1 MQFEALK
8 VFCDVARFR
17 SFSQA
22 AAANDL
28 TQPAASQIVHQ
39 LEKRLGVKLVDR
51 STRPLQLTSEGQT
64 YYEGCRD
71 LVERY
76 LEIEN
81 AIRNKEPEIHTN
93 VQVAAIYS
101 VGLRDM
107 NQYVERFTADN
118 AGERV
123 HIEYLHPDRVYEKV
137 LDGTSDL
144 GLVSFPKKTRELNVI
159 PWRDEEMVIT
169 CAPGH
174 PLAHN
179 GAVRLKQLAEE
190 PFVGFDRGLTI
201 RRQIDRFLKDHGVGL
216 DVAMEFDNI
225 ENIKHAV
232 EISGVT
238 LLPLPTVQREI
249 AAGTLAAVKV
259 ADARMVRPLAII
271 HRRNPKPTP
280 AVQRFISL
288 LRQPDDAPRGAA
300 GPRDGH
306 ATKGAAQ
313 AAPASKGT
321 GSR

>member
-8 VFCDVARFR
+8 VYCDVARFR

-22 AAANDL
+22 ATANDL
-28 TQPAASQIVHQ
+28 TQPAASQIVRE

-51 STRPLQLTSEGQT
+51 STRPLQLTPEGQK
-64 YYEGCRD
+64 YYEGCRS
-71 LVERY
+71 LVEQY

-81 AIRNKEPEIHTN
+81 AIRRKEPEIHAI

-107 NQYVERFTADN
+107 NQYTERFN
-118 AGERV
+118 AEGAAERV
-123 HIEYLHPDRVYEKV
+123 QIEYTHPDRVYEKV
-137 LDGTSDL
+137 LDGTADL
-144 GLVSFPKKTRELNVI
+144 GLISFPKKSKDLAI
-159 PWRDEEMVIT
+159 LPWRDEEMVIT
-169 CAPGH
+169 VAPGH
-174 PLAHN
+174 HLAHN
-179 GAVRLKQLAEE
+179 GPVKLKQLADE

-201 RRQIDRFLKDHGVGL
+201 RRQIDRFLKDHGVTL

-232 EISGVT
+232 EVAGVT

-249 AAGTLAAVKV
+249 DAGNLAAVRL

-280 AVQRFISL
+280 AAQRFIDL
-288 LRQPDDAPRGAA
+288 LRQPDDVP
-300 GPRDGH
+300 
-306 ATKGAAQ
+306 KGARRTASV
-313 AAPASKGT
+313 SKGT
-321 GSR
+321 GKR

>member
-8 VFCDVARFR
+8 LFCDVARFR

-64 YYEGCRD
+64 YYEGCRE
-71 LVERY
+71 LVDRY
-76 LEIEN
+76 IEIEN
-81 AIRNKEPEIHTN
+81 AIRRKAPEIHTS

-107 NQYVERFTADN
+107 NQYIERFTQENESEHA
-118 AGERV
+118 

-137 LDGTSDL
+137 LDGSADL
-144 GLVSFPKKTRELNVI
+144 GLVSFPKKSRELAVL

-169 CAPGH
+169 CAPSH
-174 PLAHN
+174 PLARN
-179 GAVRLKQLAEE
+179 GAVTLKQLDDQS
-190 PFVGFDRGLTI
+190 FVGFERGLTI
-201 RRQIDRFLKDHGVGL
+201 RRQIDRFLKTHGVVL
-216 DVAMEFDNI
+216 DVALEFDNI

-249 AAGTLAAVKV
+249 AAGTLAAVRMS
-259 ADARMVRPLAII
+259 DARMVRPLAIV

-280 AVQRFISL
+280 AAQRFIDL
-288 LRQPDDAPRGAA
+288 LRQPDDSPRSAPSPRG
-300 GPRDGH
+300 PVTQD
-306 ATKGAAQ
+306 AAQ
-313 AAPASKGT
+313 TASASKGM
-321 GSR
+321 GPR

>member
-8 VFCDVARFR
+8 VYCDVARFR

-28 TQPAASQIVHQ
+28 TQPAASQIVRE

-64 YYEGCRD
+64 YYEGCRN
-71 LVERY
+71 LVEQY
-76 LEIEN
+76 LEIESS
-81 AIRNKEPEIHTN
+81 IRRKEPEIHTT

-107 NQYVERFTADN
+107 NQYIERFGAEN
-118 AGERV
+118 AAEDA

-137 LDGTSDL
+137 LDGTADL
-144 GLVSFPKKTRELNVI
+144 GLVSFPKKSRELTVI
-159 PWRDEEMVIT
+159 PWRDEEMVVT

-174 PLAHN
+174 RLAHN
-179 GAVRLKQLAEE
+179 GAVKLKQLAKE
-190 PFVGFDRGLTI
+190 PFVGFERGLTI
-201 RRQIDRFLKDHGVGL
+201 RRQIDRFLKDRGVAL

-232 EISGVT
+232 EVSGVT

-249 AAGTLAAVKV
+249 ASGALAAVRV

-280 AVQRFISL
+280 AAQRFVDL
-288 LRQPDDAPRGAA
+288 LRQPDELRDVAKDAPR
-300 GPRDGH
+300 
-306 ATKGAAQ
+306 
-313 AAPASKGT
+313 PASASKRT
-321 GSR
+321 ATR

>member
-8 VFCDVARFR
+8 VFCDIARFR

-28 TQPAASQIVHQ
+28 TQPAASQIVNQ
-39 LEKRLGVKLVDR
+39 LEKRLGVQLVDR
-51 STRPLQLTSEGQT
+51 STRPLQLTPEGQT
-64 YYEGCRD
+64 YYEGCRT
-71 LVERY
+71 LVEQY

-81 AIRNKEPEIHTN
+81 TVRRKEPEITTT

-107 NQYVERFTADN
+107 NQYTERFNEN
-118 AGERV
+118 AAERV
-123 HIEYLHPDRVYEKV
+123 QIEYTHPDRVYEKV
-137 LDGTSDL
+137 QAGTADV
-144 GLVSFPKKTRELNVI
+144 GLISFPKKSRDLTVI
-159 PWRDEEMVIT
+159 PWREEEMVIT

-174 PLAHN
+174 HLAHN
-179 GAVRLKQLAEE
+179 GPVKLKQLANE
-190 PFVGFDRGLTI
+190 PFVGFERGLTI
-201 RRQIDRFLKDHGVGL
+201 RRQIDRFLKDHGVAL

-232 EISGVT
+232 EVSGVT

-249 AAGTLAAVKV
+249 AAGNLAALRL

-280 AVQRFISL
+280 AAQRFIDL
-288 LRQPDDAPRGAA
+288 LRQPEDVPKDAPR
-300 GPRDGH
+300 
-306 ATKGAAQ
+306 K
-313 AAPASKGT
+313 ASVSRGT
-321 GSR
+321 R

>member
-51 STRPLQLTSEGQT
+51 STRPLQLTAEGQT
-64 YYEGCRD
+64 YYEGCRS
-71 LVERY
+71 LVEQY
-76 LEIEN
+76 LEIESVV
-81 AIRNKEPEIHTN
+81 RRKEPEIHTT

-107 NQYVERFTADN
+107 NQYIERFTADHT
-118 AGERV
+118 GERV
-123 HIEYLHPDRVYEKV
+123 HIEYLHPDRVYEKI
-137 LDGTSDL
+137 LEGTADL
-144 GLVSFPKKTRELNVI
+144 GLVSFPKKSREIAVV
-159 PWRDEEMVIT
+159 PWRDEEMVVT
-169 CAPGH
+169 CSASH
-174 PLAHN
+174 PLARS
-179 GAVRLKQLAEE
+179 GTVKLARLARE
-190 PFVGFDRGLTI
+190 PFVGFERGLTI
-201 RRQIDRFLKDHGVGL
+201 RRQIDRFLKEHGVAL
-216 DVAMEFDNI
+216 DVALEFDNI

-249 AAGTLAAVKV
+249 AAGQLAAVRV
-259 ADARMVRPLAII
+259 SDARMVRPLAII

-280 AVQRFISL
+280 AVRRFIDL
-288 LRQPDDAPRGAA
+288 LKQPDDPGRGAPTRA
-300 GPRDGH
+300 H
-306 ATKGAAQ
+306 ASHEGM
-313 AAPASKGT
+313 

>member
-8 VFCDVARFR
+8 VFCDIARFR

-28 TQPAASQIVHQ
+28 TQPAASQIVNQ
-39 LEKRLGVKLVDR
+39 LEKRLGVQLVDR
-51 STRPLQLTSEGQT
+51 STRPLQLTPEGQT
-64 YYEGCRD
+64 YYEGCRT

-81 AIRNKEPEIHTN
+81 SIRRKEPEITTT

-107 NQYVERFTADN
+107 NQYTERFNEN
-118 AGERV
+118 AAERV
-123 HIEYLHPDRVYEKV
+123 QIEYTHPDRVYEKV
-137 LDGTSDL
+137 QAGAADV
-144 GLVSFPKKTRELNVI
+144 GLISFPKKSRDLTVI
-159 PWRDEEMVIT
+159 PWREEEMVIT

-174 PLAHN
+174 HLAHN
-179 GAVRLKQLAEE
+179 GPVKLKQLANE
-190 PFVGFDRGLTI
+190 PFVGFERGLTI
-201 RRQIDRFLKDHGVGL
+201 RRQIDRFLKDHGVAL

-232 EISGVT
+232 EVSGVT

-249 AAGTLAAVKV
+249 AAGNLAALRL

-271 HRRNPKPTP
+271 HRRHPKPTP
-280 AVQRFISL
+280 AAQRFIDL
-288 LRQPDDAPRGAA
+288 LRQPEDVPKDAPR
-300 GPRDGH
+300 
-306 ATKGAAQ
+306 K
-313 AAPASKGT
+313 ASHSRGT
-321 GSR
+321 R

>member
-22 AAANDL
+22 AAANDV

-51 STRPLQLTSEGQT
+51 STRPLQLTAEGQT
-64 YYEGCRD
+64 YYEGCRT
-71 LVERY
+71 LVEQY
-76 LEIEN
+76 LEIESS
-81 AIRNKEPEIHTN
+81 IRRKEPEIHTT

-107 NQYVERFTADN
+107 NQYIERFTAEH
-118 AGERV
+118 AAERV

-137 LDGTSDL
+137 LDGTADL
-144 GLVSFPKKTRELNVI
+144 GLVSFPKKSREIAVV
-159 PWRDEEMVIT
+159 PWRDEEMVVT
-169 CAPGH
+169 CAPSH
-174 PLAHN
+174 PLARK
-179 GAVRLKQLAEE
+179 GAVKLAQLAHE
-190 PFVGFDRGLTI
+190 PFVGFERGLTI
-201 RRQIDRFLKDHGVGL
+201 RRQIDRFLKEHGVGL
-216 DVAMEFDNI
+216 DVALEFDNI

-249 AAGTLAAVKV
+249 AAGNLAAIRV

-280 AVQRFISL
+280 AVRRFIDL
-288 LRQPDDAPRGAA
+288 LKQPDDPTRGAPT
-300 GPRDGH
+300 PRDH
-306 ATKGAAQ
+306 AAQ
-313 AAPASKGT
+313 EGM

>member
-39 LEKRLGVKLVDR
+39 LEKRLGVQLVDR
-51 STRPLQLTSEGQT
+51 STRPLQLTPEGQT

-107 NQYVERFTADN
+107 NQYVERFTAEN
-118 AGERV
+118 AGDDV

-280 AVQRFISL
+280 AAQRFISL
-288 LRQPDDAPRGAA
+288 LRQPDDVPRGAA
-300 GPRDGH
+300 APREGH
-306 ATKGAAQ
+306 ATKGAAP

>member
-8 VFCDVARFR
+8 VFCDIARFR

-28 TQPAASQIVHQ
+28 TQPAASQIVNQ
-39 LEKRLGVKLVDR
+39 LEKRLGVQLVDR
-51 STRPLQLTSEGQT
+51 STRPLQLTPEGQT
-64 YYEGCRD
+64 YYEGCRN
-71 LVERY
+71 LVEQY

-81 AIRNKEPEIHTN
+81 AIRRKEPEITTT

-107 NQYVERFTADN
+107 NQYTERFNEN
-118 AGERV
+118 AAERV
-123 HIEYLHPDRVYEKV
+123 QIEYTHPDRVYEKV
-137 LDGTSDL
+137 QTGAADV
-144 GLVSFPKKTRELNVI
+144 GLISFPKKSRDLTVI
-159 PWRDEEMVIT
+159 PWREEEMVIT

-174 PLAHN
+174 HLAHN
-179 GAVRLKQLAEE
+179 GPVKLKQLANE
-190 PFVGFDRGLTI
+190 PFVGFERGLTI
-201 RRQIDRFLKDHGVGL
+201 RRQIDRFLKDHGVAL

-232 EISGVT
+232 EVSGVT

-249 AAGTLAAVKV
+249 TAGNLAALRL

-280 AVQRFISL
+280 AAQRFIDL
-288 LRQPDDAPRGAA
+288 LRQPEDVPKDAPR
-300 GPRDGH
+300 
-306 ATKGAAQ
+306 K
-313 AAPASKGT
+313 ASVSRGT
-321 GSR
+321 R

>member
-8 VFCDVARFR
+8 VYCDIARFR

-28 TQPAASQIVHQ
+28 SQPAASQIVRE

-51 STRPLQLTSEGQT
+51 STRPLQLTPEGQT
-64 YYEGCRD
+64 YYEGCRT

-81 AIRNKEPEIHTN
+81 AIRRKEPEIHTT

-107 NQYVERFTADN
+107 NQYVERFTAGHT
-118 AGERV
+118 AEHV
-123 HIEYLHPDRVYEKV
+123 HIEYLHPDRVYEKI
-137 LDGTSDL
+137 LDGTADL
-144 GLVSFPKKTRELNVI
+144 GLVSFPKKSRELAVL

-174 PLAHN
+174 PLARN
-179 GAVRLKQLAEE
+179 GAIKLDQLAHE
-190 PFVGFDRGLTI
+190 PFVGFERGLTI

-232 EISGVT
+232 EVSGIT

-249 AAGTLAAVKV
+249 ATGRLAAVRI
-259 ADARMVRPLAII
+259 ADAHMVRPLAII

-280 AVQRFISL
+280 AVQRFIDL
-288 LRQPDDAPRGAA
+288 LRQPDDPVRNTAPLPDHVTEEGI
-300 GPRDGH
+300 
-306 ATKGAAQ
+306 
-313 AAPASKGT
+313 

>member
-8 VFCDVARFR
+8 VFCDIARFR

-22 AAANDL
+22 AAANDV

-51 STRPLQLTSEGQT
+51 STRPLQLTPEGQT
-64 YYEGCRD
+64 YYEGCRE

-81 AIRNKEPEIHTN
+81 GIRNKAPEIPTN

-107 NQYVERFTADN
+107 NQYIERFTAEN

-144 GLVSFPKKTRELNVI
+144 GLVSFPKKTRELTVI

-179 GAVRLKQLAEE
+179 GAVKLKQLAKE

-249 AAGTLAAVKV
+249 AAGTLAAVRV

-280 AVQRFISL
+280 AAQRFISL
-288 LRQPDDAPRGAA
+288 LQQPDDVPRGAA
-300 GPRDGH
+300 APRGGQ
-306 ATKGAAQ
+306 ATKDAARV
-313 AAPASKGT
+313 ASSSKGT
-321 GSR
+321 GLR